1 MISEYFYDMIG
12 IKYDLKTF
20 RGRFLGI
27 TKSGPVGMPLNTDT
41 LEQKSLC
48 AAKFLNPWGA
58 YRDEAVQFP
67 TCVFIYVAFPD
78 ISYIFSSWKHLSVS
92 VLRLIFQYFF
102 RSDHSSFT
110 RVCM

>member
-1 MISEYFYDMIG
+1 MISESFYDMLG

-41 LEQKSLC
+41 LEQKSLR

-78 ISYIFSSWKHLSVS
+78 ISYFLILEALKCLSTEA
-92 VLRLIFQYFF
+92 YFPVF
-102 RSDHSSFT
+102 L
-110 RVCM
+110 